1 MSVHLPAC
9 PPAAAHPVKTE
20 RHDTDA
26 MRHHT
31 NTGVRHVHT
40 YREHANGLFVARRFD
55 RHPRIR
61 HWQAQLLPALGVQLC
76 RYDFH
81 QAREHDYYIDIA
93 SISQSVDDAAVW
105 EVRDHYLDVIV
116 HEGVTAE
123 LVDADELEAA
133 QAAGFISE
141 SEAHRAYAAAD
152 AVLHGLRLARYHVA
166 DWLEAQGVCVEWL
179 KSEGV
184 GQGESA
190 EVLSN

>member
-9 PPAAAHPVKTE
+9 TPAAAHPVKTE

-26 MRHHT
+26 MTHHT
-31 NTGVRHVHT
+31 NTGLRHVHT
-40 YREHANGLFVARRFD
+40 YREHAHGLFVARRFD

-81 QAREHDYYIDIA
+81 QAREHDFYIDIA
-93 SISQSVDDAAVW
+93 TISQQPDNAAVW

-116 HEGVTAE
+116 HEGATAE
-123 LVDADELEAA
+123 LVDADELQAA

-141 SEAHRAYAAAD
+141 DEARRAYAAAD
-152 AVLHGLRLARYHVA
+152 AVLRGLRLARYHVS
-166 DWLEAQGVCVEWL
+166 DWLEAEGVRVEWL
-179 KSEGV
+179 APEAARQAQSAGV
-184 GQGESA
+184 VS
-190 EVLSN
+190 